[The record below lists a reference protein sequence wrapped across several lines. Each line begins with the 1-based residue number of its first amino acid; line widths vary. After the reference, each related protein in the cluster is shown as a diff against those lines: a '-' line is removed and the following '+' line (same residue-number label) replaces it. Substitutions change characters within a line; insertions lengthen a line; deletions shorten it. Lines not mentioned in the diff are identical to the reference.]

1 MGGYED
7 KGTDISKIFFPIKS
21 LNCDLLACSAILHP
35 STLVFLF
42 STFVSQCLPSTVLR
56 RFIRAS
62 TKKLK
67 ELMERRLDT
76 RYLVATIIDVKR
88 FKDEEM
94 IIALGITAEGK
105 KVLLGFTQAGTENAS
120 VCKEF
125 LASLLRRGLTI
136 EEGVLCV
143 IDDSKGIRKAVEE
156 AFGGYALIQRCQWH
170 KKENVID

>member
-1 MGGYED
+1 M
-7 KGTDISKIFFPIKS
+7 
-21 LNCDLLACSAILHP
+21 
-35 STLVFLF
+35 
-42 STFVSQCLPSTVLR
+42 
-56 RFIRAS
+56 
-62 TKKLK
+62 
-67 ELMERRLDT
+67 
-76 RYLVATIIDVKR
+76 
-88 FKDEEM
+88 
-94 IIALGITAEGK
+94 
-105 KVLLGFTQAGTENAS
+105 LLGFTQAGTENAS

>member
-1 MGGYED
+1 MGGYGD

-35 STLVFLF
+35 STLVFLY
-42 STFVSQCLPSTVLR
+42 STSVSQCLPSTVLR

-94 IIALGITAEGK
+94 IIALGSRQKVRRCSWVLPRQVPRMPRCARSFSPAFSAEG
-105 KVLLGFTQAGTENAS
+105 
-120 VCKEF
+120 
-125 LASLLRRGLTI
+125 SL
-136 EEGVLCV
+136 
-143 IDDSKGIRKAVEE
+143 
-156 AFGGYALIQRCQWH
+156 
-170 KKENVID
+170 